1 MKKIV
6 RMVCQV
12 NNTYRCM
19 TFRNK
24 MINAVN
30 VNSMTSV
37 NQTLRVGR
45 QVLNI
50 DCLLIFMIFMSV
62 AYELFTE
69 TKPFTYN
76 ECDGTTTKGDGA
88 NEIDRKMVHYYISRD
103 EQKLHGY

>member
-1 MKKIV
+1 
-6 RMVCQV
+6 MVCQV
-12 NNTYRCM
+12 NNTYRQM
-19 TFRNK
+19 TFRNE

-45 QVLNI
+45 QALDI
-50 DCLLIFMIFMSV
+50 DCLLIFMSV

-69 TKPFTYN
+69 TKPFAYN
-76 ECDGTTTKGDGA
+76 ECDGTKKKGDGA